1 MELIAVNKDFKDLGY
16 VQIFYLRKI
25 RSNEEKNLVSTAS
38 APLTQSGLFSLTR
51 KLV

>member
-1 MELIAVNKDFKDLGY
+1 MELIAVNKDFIFSFFLGR
-16 VQIFYLRKI
+16 LA
-25 RSNEEKNLVSTAS
+25 EENLVSTAS